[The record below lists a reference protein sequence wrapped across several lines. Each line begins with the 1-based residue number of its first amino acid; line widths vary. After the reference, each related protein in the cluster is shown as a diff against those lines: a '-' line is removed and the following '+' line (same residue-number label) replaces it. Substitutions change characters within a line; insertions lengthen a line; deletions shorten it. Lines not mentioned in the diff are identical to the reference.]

1 MGLLNTTFDP
11 VATKRA
17 ATPSPVPGFKN
28 VAEYASSPNVY
39 AGGGH
44 DLNIPG
50 AKGNT
55 QLWVDDNGKTSVKSN
70 PNNLDA
76 NALSA
81 YGVTPATTAGTP
93 SGTGT
98 TTSGGGVPTLPA
110 GGNGM
115 INTNTGTGGS
125 LTYQSSMNP
134 GNLSPVAQASASS
147 ASPTKWNV
155 DPNQTVESRIGGI
168 VNQDSPLMDMARTN
182 AEQQMAA
189 RGLNN
194 SSMAVTAGQNAV
206 YSAAL
211 PIASQD
217 AGTFA
222 NAGKSNADNAN
233 QASIVNAQLA
243 TNTAIAN
250 AGAQNQR
257 ELAKLNNSFQLQMQG
272 ADTATKMQLQGLQDA
287 TQTKL
292 ANIQA
297 DYQTAISTNSSV
309 GNAYSTMMGA
319 IANTVNDPNM
329 DGPSKAN
336 AINLYTGN
344 FRAQANLIG
353 SVNGIDLTNLL
364 NFGTASA

>member
-1 MGLLNTTFDP
+1 MGLLNTPFDP

-50 AKGNT
+50 ANGNT
-55 QLWVDDNGKTSVKSN
+55 QLWVDENGKTSVKAN

-81 YGVTPATTAGTP
+81 YGVTSTPPAVVQTPTGAPTSAG
-93 SGTGT
+93 
-98 TTSGGGVPTLPA
+98 TLPA
-110 GGNGM
+110 TNGM
-115 INTNTGTGGS
+115 INTNTGSGGS
-125 LTYQSSMNP
+125 LTYQNSVYP
-134 GNLSPVAQASASS
+134 GNLSPVALASSSS
-147 ASPTKWNV
+147 ASPSKWNV
-155 DPNQTVESRIGGI
+155 DNNQTVEGRIGGI
-168 VNQDSPLMDMARTN
+168 VNQDSPLMELARTN

-194 SSMAVTAGQNAV
+194 SSMAITAGQNAV
-206 YSAAL
+206 YNAAL
-211 PIASQD
+211 PIAAQD
-217 AGTFA
+217 ASTFA

-364 NFGTASA
+364 NFGTASV